1 MREQRGALI
10 KQRVVLAAIAS
21 TAAALAFASVAYA
34 CTVVGGQTYVD
45 GYSSG
50 VSKYPGDS
58 MSVTGSG
65 ARPGWYYWT
74 HFLNFRSEQ
83 DSMGT
88 CMNGSGATHPDVY
101 YSTGQYA
108 SSTGGLSARTRTV
121 PTDIHPG
128 DSTRDHAT
136 HPSNSTNG
144 GPALVCH
151 ITDRYEYATRSAS
164 VTILGG

>member
-1 MREQRGALI
+1 MLREKRGAAL
-10 KQRVVLAAIAS
+10 KRRAAVGVIA
-21 TAAALAFASVAYA
+21 TAAVVLAFASVAYA
-34 CTVVGGQTYVD
+34 CTVVGGQSYVD

-65 ARPGWYYWT
+65 ARPGWYYYT
-74 HFLNFRSEQ
+74 HFLNFKREQ
-83 DSMGT
+83 DSMAT
-88 CMNGSGATHPDVY
+88 CMNGGGATHPGVY
-101 YSTGQYA
+101 HSTGQYA
-108 SSTGGLSARTRTV
+108 SSSGYLSARTRTV

-151 ITDRYEYATRSAS
+151 ITPQYEYATKSAS
-164 VTILGG
+164 VTIL